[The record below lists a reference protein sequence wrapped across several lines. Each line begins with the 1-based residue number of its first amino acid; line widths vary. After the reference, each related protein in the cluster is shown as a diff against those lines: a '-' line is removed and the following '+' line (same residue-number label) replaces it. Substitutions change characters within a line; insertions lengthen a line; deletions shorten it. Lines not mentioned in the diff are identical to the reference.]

1 MEILSIVIIE
11 EPPPVAWRILNV
23 KLLRPPKTMIRK
35 EKNDKQNQEKKWQ
48 EKNNKQTIIK
58 IWIRKKLSRTQA
70 DKQTG

>member
-23 KLLRPPKTMIRK
+23 KLLRPPITMIRK
-35 EKNDKQNQEKKWQ
+35 EKNDKQNQEKKLQ